1 MKYFLWKNKEHNFL
15 LQNSVPYD
23 TDDTVWLCPWNINL
37 KKLTGYAMWKFEFF
51 PIFSNFLYAV
61 QQLMRQLV
69 YTMFI
74 ISNHAFFLLS
84 WKENFVGHQKVSKYY
99 DHDCQKN
106 FLLLFMFLLTAP
118 IIENSHILTEI
129 YFRPNLPRPNLKGFQ
144 YQIWT
149 TVKKSKK

>member
-1 MKYFLWKNKEHNFL
+1 
-15 LQNSVPYD
+15 
-23 TDDTVWLCPWNINL
+23 
-37 KKLTGYAMWKFEFF
+37 MWKFEFF

-106 FLLLFMFLLTAP
+106 FLLLFMFLR
-118 IIENSHILTEI
+118 IESILKKVVLWLEFTL
-129 YFRPNLPRPNLKGFQ
+129 YFKENVLDQTRKSFNTKFEPQWKGSRSSYQVRQDLPLFWNLVALRLG
-144 YQIWT
+144 
-149 TVKKSKK
+149 